1 MISVVLAKHNALLFS
16 IRRRR
21 RKMDKVA
28 NEEEEE
34 EEEEREQKQ
43 HGTAMVWTYWTQ

>member
-34 EEEEREQKQ
+34 EEREEKQ